1 MNCEKCNKN
10 IEKGYV
16 EVIETTNLIYY
27 VCMECALEI
36 EDYLQDLFNKRGE
49 QEKWKKQK
57 SLQEKYKKRLLQH

>member
-49 QEKWKKQK
+49 QEK
-57 SLQEKYKKRLLQH
+57 